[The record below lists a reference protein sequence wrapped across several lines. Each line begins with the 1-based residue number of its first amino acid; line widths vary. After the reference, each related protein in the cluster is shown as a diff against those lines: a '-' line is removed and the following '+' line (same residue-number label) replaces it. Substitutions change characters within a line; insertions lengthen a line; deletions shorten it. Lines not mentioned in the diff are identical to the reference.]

1 MQKFTFEDIKLIAAE
16 KFSKNE
22 MDFLFS
28 FLSNQINLEKDINT
42 KNNLLLLKAEC
53 YQRIGNLKSAQ
64 ITLNKIDNK
73 YMSTQ
78 ESVDANIL
86 GLKIAFQKGD
96 WKTSLSIA
104 NSLFQKNP
112 PKLMGNVLWRTSMLY
127 AIFDDIKKS
136 TNYSSQHKD
145 IIEPNGFQKANNI
158 IYTETVPYL
167 IKGHLGTSLSK
178 AILPVENAKNIYLR
192 SIINFDTQKKIGSRL
207 KSYCQAILIEA
218 IINYDF
224 SNKYEAYVLSI
235 LTGLCMSYSKIT
247 LNAEGIGE
255 LIKLFKKNYKPLFSI
270 TALTINYSEEI
281 FFIKIKSF
289 SDEEI
294 IKRAYNEA
302 IYRFNDIIAA
312 NKLSKFENNNIHAQ
326 SQTNSR
332 LSESS
337 NLSIEQIK
345 KFY

>member
-1 MQKFTFEDIKLIAAE
+1 MEKFTFEDIKLIAAE

-22 MDFLFS
+22 MDVLFS
-28 FLSNQINLEKDINT
+28 FLSNQINLEKNINT

-64 ITLNKIDNK
+64 LTLKKIDNK
-73 YMSTQ
+73 YLSSQ
-78 ESVDANIL
+78 ESIDANIL
-86 GLKIAFQKGD
+86 GLKIAFQSGD
-96 WKTSLSIA
+96 WKNSLGIA
-104 NSLFQKNP
+104 NFLFSKTP

-127 AIFDDIKKS
+127 AIYDDDKES
-136 TNYSSQHKD
+136 TKYSNQHKD

-158 IYTETVPYL
+158 LYTETVPYL
-167 IKGHLGTSLSK
+167 ITGHLGTSLSK
-178 AILPVENAKNIYLR
+178 VISPVENAKNIYLS

-255 LIKLFKKNYKPLFSI
+255 LVKLFKKNYKPLFSI
-270 TALTINYSEEI
+270 LILTINYSEEI
-281 FFIKIKSF
+281 FCIKIKSF

-294 IKRAYNEA
+294 IKRAYTEA
-302 IYRFNDIIAA
+302 IYRFNDIIAT
-312 NKLSKFENNNIHAQ
+312 NELSRFEENNDHTQPQN
-326 SQTNSR
+326 NSK

-337 NLSIEQIK
+337 NLSSDQIQ